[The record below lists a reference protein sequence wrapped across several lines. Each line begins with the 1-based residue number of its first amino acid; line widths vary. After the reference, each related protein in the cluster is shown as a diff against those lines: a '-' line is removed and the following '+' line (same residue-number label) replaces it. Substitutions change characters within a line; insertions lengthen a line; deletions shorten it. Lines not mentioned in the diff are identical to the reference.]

1 MWRMR
6 LRQPRRARGRSS
18 ESDVPARGGSA
29 SSRPRNRRRIVSP
42 SRSRQPSNSVRR
54 DRSRSTRDRSPSRR
68 RLVSRRRSFSPRSR
82 PQQNPEAHCRVLLWS
97 QISGSGL
104 PLGAKFY
111 LELTKK
117 TPFLRCFDLKTL
129 QIRGVTFEIPEAHEY
144 A

>member
-1 MWRMR
+1 MV
-6 LRQPRRARGRSS
+6 G
-18 ESDVPARGGSA
+18 
-29 SSRPRNRRRIVSP
+29 NRR
-42 SRSRQPSNSVRR
+42 
-54 DRSRSTRDRSPSRR
+54 SRR
-68 RLVSRRRSFSPRSR
+68 RVEDRRQKISRIRKELKERGRRRRRRQKRGRKIGVRCHTCSLPLCRVWSTENETSETSDWATIR
-82 PQQNPEAHCRVLLWS
+82 PQQNPEAHCCVLLWI

-111 LELTKK
+111 SEPTKK